1 MARRGRGRRTEKGK
15 WEEKKMVFWE
25 VGRCGVVGS
34 RAGLP
39 GRKWGGRGM
48 GLLTDGR
55 GRLGRGKG
63 KPGSPL
69 RVGGRASRWWELWV
83 VSWGWGQSVLYDSG
97 TPDRADHGSYC
108 ESAGS
113 GSTRK
118 VCLSPPILKCYIHFT
133 PRQPSVEVSDTLCR
147 CLIACD
153 LQVPPIVSV
162 HTRPQVPR
170 QKTEQGPRR
179 STLSPR
185 SSFKHSISLS
195 LISSPTRVTQTTSW
209 Q

>member
-1 MARRGRGRRTEKGK
+1 MSIQELNGWGKRVLLGDAVCRVGRECGEGRRLEIGGVRKVGFALDRDRFCLPVNCASRTAAYGLRSPALGRYFGSGSSLRVLGVARRGGGDGRRKENGRKRK
-15 WEEKKMVFWE
+15 WSLE

-55 GRLGRGKG
+55 GRLGREGKTG
-63 KPGSPL
+63 KSASCW
-69 RVGGRASRWWELWV
+69 RRASRWWELWV

-97 TPDRADHGSYC
+97 TRDRADHGSYC

-118 VCLSPPILKCYIHFT
+118 VY
-133 PRQPSVEVSDTLCR
+133 
-147 CLIACD
+147 
-153 LQVPPIVSV
+153 
-162 HTRPQVPR
+162 
-170 QKTEQGPRR
+170 
-179 STLSPR
+179 LSPR
-185 SSFKHSISLS
+185 F
-195 LISSPTRVTQTTSW
+195 
-209 Q
+209 